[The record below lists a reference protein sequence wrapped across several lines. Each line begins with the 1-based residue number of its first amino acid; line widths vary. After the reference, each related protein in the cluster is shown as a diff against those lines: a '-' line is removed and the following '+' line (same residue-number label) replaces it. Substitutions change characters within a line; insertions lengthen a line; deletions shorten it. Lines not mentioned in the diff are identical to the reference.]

1 MIDEPLDL
9 SSWLEATQARRDEL
23 DAYGRSALPTDLGE
37 RHLDL
42 EKSIQNA
49 DDAGRLLADGEMYLT
64 GEKAKAMFAALK
76 EHDDLTAKER
86 EIVIKAD
93 VAKVQRLVDGL
104 AVTARTIHDR
114 IFVSMNANRSR
125 L

>member
-1 MIDEPLDL
+1 MDL
-9 SSWLEATQARRDEL
+9 SLSEWLEATATRRTEL
-23 DAYGRSALPTDLGE
+23 EAYALAPLPTDIGE
-37 RHLDL
+37 RHMDL

-86 EIVIKAD
+86 EIVIKAS
-93 VAKVQRLVDGL
+93 VAQVQRLIDGL